1 MASAREEKWLTDKYW
16 LSPYN
21 WLDEV
26 RSTFDLPKKVR
37 IHEVTLREADQQPYV
52 SLRRDEKVRI
62 ARALD
67 ELGVWSIEIAP
78 AISRDDELATK
89 EISGL
94 GLKAK
99 VIAFVSWRK
108 EDVDLALKCDVDG
121 VIVDFVGNPWQGKT
135 FWGLSPEE
143 QIQRGVD
150 QMLYAKQHGLHVIAL
165 PWDNYRA
172 PLDFLEKLYKRSVAD
187 GKADE
192 VSISETYGF
201 ALPWTTVHL
210 IKKVRSWIPGVPIQK
225 HGHNDFGLA
234 TGDMLAAVC
243 GGAEVLHTTMCSLGE
258 RSGNAATEEAAVAV
272 ELLLG
277 VDTGI
282 DLEKLHY
289 TAELVQELT
298 KFRVAPNKP
307 IVGSNMFSTGSGW
320 VVWMREKAKEAGK
333 MTGVLP
339 FMPELIGAPQG
350 RYVLGKGAGKGLVE
364 MKLREMGIS
373 TSDEQLTTIT
383 ERIKEESMIRK
394 GEVPDGEVAKIAKGV
409 KGEKS

>member
-1 MASAREEKWLTDKYW
+1 MASAREEKWVTDKYW

-26 RSTFDLPKKVR
+26 RSNFDLPKRVR

-150 QMLYAKQHGLHVIAL
+150 QMLYAKQHGLYVIAL

-172 PLDFLEKLYKRSVAD
+172 PLDFLEKLYKRSVTD

-258 RSGNAATEEAAVAV
+258 RSGNAATEEAAVDV

-320 VVWMREKAKEAGK
+320 VVWMREKAQEAGK

-339 FMPELIGAPQG
+339 FKPELIGAPPG
-350 RYVLGKGAGKGLVE
+350 RYVLGKGVGRGLVE

-373 TSDEQLTTIT
+373 TTDEQLTTIT

-394 GEVPDGEVAKIAKGV
+394 GEVPDREVRRIVSQVRGEPF
-409 KGEKS
+409 